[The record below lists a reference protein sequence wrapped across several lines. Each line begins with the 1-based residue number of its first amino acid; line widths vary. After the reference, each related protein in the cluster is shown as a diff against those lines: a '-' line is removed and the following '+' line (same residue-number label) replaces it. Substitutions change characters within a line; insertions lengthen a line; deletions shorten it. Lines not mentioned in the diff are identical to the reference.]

1 MPRSTTDLT
10 DVFRPITINGMTV
23 RNRFVVPPMDT
34 GYGSEDHE
42 VTDQLIAYWRR
53 RAEGGMGLIIV
64 EYTSV
69 DPGGRCVPTQLGIYD
84 DRFIPGFRRL
94 TSAVHEEGAKIALQ
108 IHHGGARARPE
119 HSGGA
124 IVAPSA
130 LPDAYVGVVPRELTI
145 PEIEGLVEAFGQ
157 AARRAK
163 EAGFDAVEL
172 HGAHGYLINEFLSPW
187 FNRRTDA
194 YGGTFEKRL
203 RFALEVVERVRELV
217 GPDFPVGFRVV
228 GDELPLDSGLRLED
242 TQRIAERLE
251 EAGVDLIHVSIGNV
265 SPSLPVVLGPMA
277 KDWGFNVYSAA
288 AVKRVVDIP
297 VIAVGRITDPV
308 LADQIVRDGHADLV
322 AMGRASLADPEFP
335 RKAQEGRLD
344 EIRRC
349 FGCADACTQSY
360 RHCNNNPELGR
371 ELGWDVSP
379 VDEPKTV
386 WVIGGGVAGMEA
398 AHLAAQ
404 RGHDVVLFERA
415 EELGGQIHLAAAPP
429 HKEELLYGV
438 TNRLPLLE
446 KYDVDVRLDTEVT
459 AETVRRVGSEAE
471 PDVVIVAT
479 GALPCLPPVAGMER
493 PEVVQ
498 AWDVLTGRA
507 FVGPKVAV
515 VGGGT
520 VGCETAEYLA
530 DHHREVTVIEMLDAL
545 AADMPKVPRTYLM
558 HRLDQLGV
566 VLLTETQVVAV
577 NDLGILVEH
586 DGGRRLLEGFSNV
599 VVATG
604 SRPNDDL
611 ADTLESLVPEVHV
624 IGDARE
630 VSRIC
635 DATAAAAEVALAV

>member
-1 MPRSTTDLT
+1 
-10 DVFRPITINGMTV
+10 MTL

-94 TSAVHEEGAKIALQ
+94 TGAVHEEGAKIALQ
-108 IHHGGARARPE
+108 IHHGGARARPQ
-119 HSGGA
+119 HSGGM

-130 LPDAYVGVVPRELTI
+130 FPDTGVGVVPHELTI
-145 PEIEGLVEAFGQ
+145 PEIEDLVEAFGQ

-163 EAGFDAVEL
+163 EAGFDAVEI

-187 FNRRTDA
+187 FNRRNDA

-217 GPDFPVGFRVV
+217 GPEFTVGFRVV
-228 GDELPLDSGLRLED
+228 GDEMPLDSGLRLED
-242 TQRIAERLE
+242 TQRIARRLE
-251 EAGVDLIHVSIGNV
+251 AAGVDLIHVSIGNV

-308 LADQIVRDGHADLV
+308 LANQIVRDGHADLV
-322 AMGRASLADPEFP
+322 AIGRASLADPELP
-335 RKAQEGRLD
+335 KKAQEGRLE

-349 FGCADACTQSY
+349 FGCADACTRSY

-379 VDEPKTV
+379 VEQPKTV

-398 AHLAAQ
+398 AHLAAR
-404 RGHDVVLFERA
+404 RGHSVVLFER
-415 EELGGQIHLAAAPP
+415 EDELGGQIHVAAAPP
-429 HKEELLYGV
+429 HKEELLYAIS
-438 TNRLPLLE
+438 NRLPLLE
-446 KYDVDVRLDTEVT
+446 KFDVEVRLGTEVT
-459 AETVRRVGSEAE
+459 VEMVEGTE
-471 PDVVIVAT
+471 PGARPDAVILAT
-479 GALPCLPPVAGMER
+479 GASPCRPRIAGIDR

-507 FVGPKVAV
+507 FVGPKVLV

-530 DHHREVTVIEMLDAL
+530 DRHRDVTVIEMLDTL
-545 AADMPKVPRTYLM
+545 AGDMPKVPRAYLM
-558 HRLDQLGV
+558 HRLDQFGV
-566 VLLTETQVVAV
+566 ELLTETQLAAV
-577 NDLGILVEH
+577 NDMGVLVERS
-586 DGGRRLLEGFSNV
+586 GSLRLLEGFSNV
-599 VVATG
+599 VLATG
-604 SRPNDDL
+604 SRPNDALTDAL
-611 ADTLESLVPEVHV
+611 RLLIDDVHV
-624 IGDARE
+624 VGDASK

-635 DATAAAAEVALAV
+635 DATAAAAEAALAL